1 MLDLSL
7 LDKYRREY
15 VSTATR
21 LVIPI
26 LLICQTSYS
35 TWARLKFI
43 ESLFYLHY
51 LQ

>member
-15 VSTATR
+15 VSTATH

-26 LLICQTSYS
+26 LLTVKPATLLGQG
-35 TWARLKFI
+35 
-43 ESLFYLHY
+43 
-51 LQ
+51 